1 MNRILVPIDGSPKS
15 LIALEHIKTT
25 FSPKAFEI
33 VLMMV
38 HENMMMIT
46 DKEAIRQ
53 IQEELDSQLEIIA
66 KNLERYSVVRKTA
79 IGKPGQRIVECA
91 QEIGASMIV
100 IMKSTKVNH
109 SNTIGMTASYIIR
122 HAGCNV
128 LVVQERA
135 RNMKEEYRGM
145 IYRNVEST
153 VNLRGALSLKQS
165 ECLLPSVEGDVIY
178 RIHVTRGRVRFLHRS
193 YNPETREWDLP
204 PENGDE
210 EVTDISTGETMEI
223 PVNAGNGDVIDRI
236 RVVNRNMKTEAVFHY
251 QIRKDDSNS
260 AQEDL
265 TEWKKFDKTSMF
277 CYSEMKL

>member
-38 HENMMMIT
+38 HENLMMIT
-46 DKEAIRQ
+46 DKEAIQQ
-53 IQEELDSQLEIIA
+53 IQDELDSQLEIIA

-135 RNMKEEYRGM
+135 RNM
-145 IYRNVEST
+145 T
-153 VNLRGALSLKQS
+153 VSYTHLT
-165 ECLLPSVEGDVIY
+165 LP
-178 RIHVTRGRVRFLHRS
+178 T
-193 YNPETREWDLP
+193 N
-204 PENGDE
+204 
-210 EVTDISTGETMEI
+210 
-223 PVNAGNGDVIDRI
+223 
-236 RVVNRNMKTEAVFHY
+236 
-251 QIRKDDSNS
+251 
-260 AQEDL
+260 
-265 TEWKKFDKTSMF
+265 
-277 CYSEMKL
+277 

>member
-38 HENMMMIT
+38 HENLMMIT
-46 DKEAIRQ
+46 DKEAIQQ
-53 IQEELDSQLEIIA
+53 IQDELDSPAGNHRKESGAIFCRS
-66 KNLERYSVVRKTA
+66 KNRHRKTGA
-79 IGKPGQRIVECA
+79 ANRGVCSGNRRQHDRHHEIHEGEPQQYYRHDRFRILSDMPDA
-91 QEIGASMIV
+91 
-100 IMKSTKVNH
+100 
-109 SNTIGMTASYIIR
+109 
-122 HAGCNV
+122 NV

-178 RIHVTRGRVRFLHRS
+178 RIHVTRGRVRFFIDPTIRRPGS
-193 YNPETREWDLP
+193 
-204 PENGDE
+204 G
-210 EVTDISTGETMEI
+210 SSAGE
-223 PVNAGNGDVIDRI
+223 R
-236 RVVNRNMKTEAVFHY
+236 R
-251 QIRKDDSNS
+251 
-260 AQEDL
+260 
-265 TEWKKFDKTSMF
+265 
-277 CYSEMKL
+277 

>member
-193 YNPETREWDLP
+193 YHPETREWDLP

-265 TEWKKFDKTSMF
+265 TE
-277 CYSEMKL
+277 